1 MHVGF
6 QPGVVIPLDCKQFGP
21 WVMPG
26 KTEVPEI
33 RRVPRIHPGLAWWVA
48 LKSMHCDGGGGN
60 RGEHVVAHPM
70 RLRSA
75 SMKARIR
82 AAFTP

>member
-1 MHVGF
+1 MHIGF

-33 RRVPRIHPGLAWWVA
+33 RRVPRIHPGLA
-48 LKSMHCDGGGGN
+48 
-60 RGEHVVAHPM
+60 
-70 RLRSA
+70 
-75 SMKARIR
+75 
-82 AAFTP
+82 